1 MTTNNQGNT
10 IAGRSIT
17 DVVIQDSSRH
27 QFQTRIKVPRLKAH
41 TRFDTTIEITGATP
55 SLGFAVTGAFAD
67 FDHQV
72 KESDENN
79 NFAPGGDSR
88 FAAPSTGAQR
98 FAIIAK
104 EWDAA
109 HFETA
114 RKGPIATDRTF
125 I

>member
-1 MTTNNQGNT
+1 
-10 IAGRSIT
+10 
-17 DVVIQDSSRH
+17 VI
-27 QFQTRIKVPRLKAH
+27 
-41 TRFDTTIEITGATP
+41 
-55 SLGFAVTGAFAD
+55 GAFAD

-79 NFAPGGDSR
+79 NFAPGGDSP
-88 FAAPSTGAQR
+88 FAAPFHRGKR

-109 HFETA
+109 QFETT
-114 RKGPIATDRTF
+114 RKSPIATDRTF